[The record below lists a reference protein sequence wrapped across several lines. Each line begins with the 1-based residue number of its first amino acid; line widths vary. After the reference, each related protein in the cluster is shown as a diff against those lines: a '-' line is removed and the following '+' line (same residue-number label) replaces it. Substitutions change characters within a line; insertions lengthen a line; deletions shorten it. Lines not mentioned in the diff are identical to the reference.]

1 MTRAGRMIQVGK
13 SPRPWIAVVYF
24 SLGLLYLMLGIT
36 VVGDAAKPWIA
47 LTGVGWMLSSVL
59 WWRDR
64 LSFDDQGIVTH
75 RSLRPSG
82 RRIPWT
88 AIGRFE
94 RRGIWHG
101 VGAWLNNG
109 RWLTLR
115 SGRLPGTAPRMKRW
129 RCWKASAASS
139 HHRRVESGVAS
150 DRLSRTSRC
159 DTAYM
164 TAAR

>member
-24 SLGLLYLMLGIT
+24 WLGLLYLMLGIT
-36 VVGDAAKPWIA
+36 VVGDAVNPWIA
-47 LTGVGWMLSSVL
+47 LTGVGWMPSSVL

-64 LSFDDQGIVTH
+64 LSFDDQGIVTR

-115 SGRLPGTAPRMKRW
+115 RGRLPGNR
-129 RCWKASAASS
+129 AADEEVALLESVRRQQPPSS
-139 HHRRVESGVAS
+139 R
-150 DRLSRTSRC
+150 
-159 DTAYM
+159 
-164 TAAR
+164 